1 MDVKEWLGEE
11 NVIGKDIWEKKYRYN
26 NESFDEWLDR
36 ISNGNEEIRKLIVE
50 KKFIFAGRILA
61 NRGLQNRGL
70 KVTYSNCYVMT
81 PPEDNLESIY
91 DADYRL
97 ARTYSYGGGC
107 GLDLSK
113 LAPNGSRVRNAAKS
127 TSGILS
133 WMEQYSATT
142 LRIAQN
148 GRRGAL
154 MLSLDINHPD
164 VEAFINVK
172 SDLSKVTGANIS
184 LRIDDDFMW
193 KVMNDLPHVLS
204 FTRHETGEVIER
216 TVSAKALFEKLA
228 EMNWRTAEP
237 GILFWDNISNWNLLS
252 ETEGFSYAGTN
263 PCAEE
268 PLPAGGSCLL
278 SSINLS
284 EFVKEPF
291 TLDAYF
297 DYEDFVKVVHASV
310 REMNRILD
318 EGLPLHP
325 LQEQRDAVRDWRQI
339 GLGIMGLADMFIK
352 MNVTYGSEESLQ
364 LVHKIGQMM
373 ARESIIESAMLAK
386 KYGMFPKCSPSAI
399 MKTEYYKNIADG
411 MLDFYVGQYG
421 LRNSQLLTIAPTG
434 SISTML
440 NVSGGVEPLFATEF
454 YRTTKSLHGED
465 YTYKVYAGI
474 VNESQKAQEWDE
486 LPDFI
491 VTSHNLNSNQRIEM
505 QAAWQ
510 KYIDAAISSTINLP
524 KETTKQEVFD
534 IYVNAWK
541 NGLKGCT
548 IYRAGGEREGILV
561 VEGNADMPDIKNK
574 GVAEVEDHHHDDH
587 LCPLCGAE
595 LYASEGCFKCSNCE
609 YSKCEL

>member
-1 MDVKEWLGEE
+1 
-11 NVIGKDIWEKKYRYN
+11 
-26 NESFDEWLDR
+26 
-36 ISNGNEEIRKLIVE
+36 
-50 KKFIFAGRILA
+50 
-61 NRGLQNRGL
+61 
-70 KVTYSNCYVMT
+70 
-81 PPEDNLESIY
+81 
-91 DADYRL
+91 
-97 ARTYSYGGGC
+97 
-107 GLDLSK
+107 
-113 LAPNGSRVRNAAKS
+113 
-127 TSGILS
+127 
-133 WMEQYSATT
+133 MEQYSATT

-164 VEAFINVK
+164 VEEFINIK

-193 KVMNDLPHVLS
+193 KVLNDLPHTLS
-204 FTRHETGEVIER
+204 FTRKETGQMIEK
-216 TVSAKALFEKLA
+216 TVSARELFNKLVV
-228 EMNWRTAEP
+228 MNWRTAEP

-284 EFVKEPF
+284 EFVKDPF

-297 DYEDFVKVVHASV
+297 DYEDFTNVVHSAV

-339 GLGIMGLADMFIK
+339 GLGVLGLADMFIK
-352 MNVTYGSEESLQ
+352 MNIRYGSAESIEM
-364 LVHKIGQMM
+364 VHKIGKML

-386 KYGMFPKCSPSAI
+386 KEGMFPKCSPSAI
-399 MKTEYYKNIADG
+399 MKTDFFKNLADP
-411 MLDFYVGQYG
+411 MLEFYVGQYG

-440 NVSGGVEPLFATEF
+440 SVSGGLEPLFATEF

-465 YTYKVYAGI
+465 VKYKVYADI
-474 VNESQKAQEWDE
+474 VGQSQAAQEWQE
-486 LPDFI
+486 MPDFI
-491 VTSHNLNSNQRIEM
+491 VTSHNLNSKQRIEM

-524 KETTKQEVFD
+524 KETTKEEVFN
-534 IYVNAWK
+534 IYVEAWK
-541 NGLKGCT
+541 NKLKGCT

-574 GVAEVEDHHHDDH
+574 GVSEVEEKEWTEQDYIDHK
-587 LCPLCGAE
+587 LCPECHQPLE
-595 LYASEGCFKCSNCE
+595 PVEGCLTCFNCGWGKCS
-609 YSKCEL
+609 L